1 MAFSIEQQQET
12 EWCWDAVAL
21 SVEHY
26 FDPNSQL
33 TQEQLAVKELGSA
46 ADQPWYLQD
55 ALQGIGKLSTN
66 PQGFLSFA
74 QIQQQLAA
82 NLPVCVHIA
91 WNEGGSHYVVISGYG
106 VSSAGNPQVY
116 VSDPL
121 LPNSNVVV
129 WDYDAFVFA
138 YTPNYTVHAEGTWVD
153 TCLVKP

>member
-12 EWCWDAVAL
+12 EWCWNAVAT

-26 FDPNSQL
+26 FDPTSQL
-33 TQEQLAVKELGSA
+33 TQEELAVKELGSA
-46 ADQPWYLQD
+46 ADLPLYLQD
-55 ALQGIGKLSTN
+55 ALEGIGKLSAN

-91 WNEGGSHYVVISGYG
+91 WAEGGSHYVVISGYA
-106 VSSAGNPQVY
+106 VSSAGKPQVY

-121 LPNSNVVV
+121 LPDSSVVV
-129 WDYDAFVFA
+129 WDYDAFLFA
-138 YTPNYTVHAEGTWVD
+138 YTPNNAVHAEGAWVD